1 MCWRGVPRILGGLLF
16 LHLLFLH
23 LGFFPGLEGPTPVG
37 AQAILNVERL
47 SSGTSEGRHHAVN
60 GRLSLARGNT
70 DIFQLGLNLGL
81 GFRGTTHWVRVL
93 SGLEYLDQSN
103 KRLLDNRYLHLR
115 YNRFFSERV
124 RSFHFLQ
131 IQTNRNLLLE
141 SRSLVGSGLR
151 GSVFKKDRGFLDV
164 GLGAMYEV
172 EDLRRSA
179 LTEGEPARTRTTRLS
194 NLVVGSWVPGERS
207 RLTAVVYHQPALG
220 AFSDYRLL
228 GEMSLAVSLSI
239 RAELEVS
246 LDWRHD
252 SRAPGS
258 LNQDDVG
265 LKTGFTY
272 RTR

>member
-1 MCWRGVPRILGGLLF
+1 MRCRGVPRNLGRILF
-16 LHLLFLH
+16 LFLGCF
-23 LGFFPGLEGPTPVG
+23 LGLHGPTPLG

-47 SSGTSEGRHHAVN
+47 SSGASEGQQHAVN

-70 DIFQLGLNLGL
+70 EIFQLGLNLGL
-81 GFRGTTHWVRVL
+81 GFRGRTHWVRVL
-93 SGLEYLDQSN
+93 SGMEYLDKSS
-103 KRLLDNRYLHLR
+103 KTLLDNRYLHIR
-115 YNRFFSERV
+115 YNRLFSERI

-141 SRSLVGSGLR
+141 SRSLVGSGIR
-151 GSVFKKDRGFLDV
+151 GSALKGDQGFLDV
-164 GLGAMYEV
+164 GVGVMYEV

-179 LTEGEPARTRTTRLS
+179 LTQGESARTQTTRLS
-194 NLVVGSWVPGERS
+194 NLLVGSWVPGERS
-207 RLTAVVYHQPALG
+207 RLTAIVYHQPAIE

-239 RAELEVS
+239 RTELEVS

-258 LNQDDVG
+258 LDQDDWG